1 MLEAGSIVAIDY
13 TAADVLSEVIRKCRA
28 EGADFA
34 VARLESVRAQEAF
47 QSFGLV
53 ELLGA
58 DHIFH
63 SVEEAIRT
71 LGGKLTGG

>member
-1 MLEAGSIVAIDY
+1 MLTRKFVFIAALAGFLFGTVSI
-13 TAADVLSEVIRKCRA
+13 
-28 EGADFA
+28 
-34 VARLESVRAQEAF
+34 RAQDAF

-63 SVEEAIRT
+63 SVEEA
-71 LGGKLTGG
+71 TGCSGRSGPARS

>member
-1 MLEAGSIVAIDY
+1 
-13 TAADVLSEVIRKCRA
+13 
-28 EGADFA
+28 

-63 SVEEAIRT
+63 SVEEPIRT

>member
-1 MLEAGSIVAIDY
+1 MGEPTVDDDLIGLV
-13 TAADVLSEVIRKCRA
+13 RCRA
-28 EGADFA
+28 DGADFA

-63 SVEEAIRT
+63 SVEEAI
-71 LGGKLTGG
+71 TGRSAGS